1 MDLIPLV
8 LFICINFPPVFT
20 GTTIRFNVR
29 GNQLFQKKI
38 PSSNPFYIP
47 PSSSSS
53 SSLESSLP
61 SILLASTLA
70 SSMVTD
76 ALMIHKEMERESNA
90 DRRDSGIMESIKSG
104 FGSATTSIGSRL
116 DLKSGLN
123 NLYDKFQP
131 LWGRQATF
139 GSMLSDITNTKSNE
153 EKTFK
158 LPASLAEKL
167 GTSSITTSGSSSGS
181 SVESSASASSTSSKW
196 MNPFVNYPVA
206 RTTKS
211 PAPVQT
217 TPVPSVASSIR
228 HQVVMP
234 FSSVPGQSW
243 SSSSSGQPWP
253 PYPYAGY
260 HGYRPG
266 MMMPGM
272 SASHPYAVVVPPP
285 TTTTPAPP
293 KTPRTIVIEED
304 EEEEE
309 GDNGGKGGEISIGGI
324 QAKQVL
330 KLLGN
335 AAASSG
341 VNLGNVMQTVIST
354 AVTSVAAGLAAA
366 RNQQPSGVN
375 PFLPMAPIVPM
386 QGYGQQQNQY
396 GGQRQLLT
404 QSQVSPLHVQ
414 PIQQQFQSQQIQS
427 QQSQQQQT
435 SSQSSEAD
443 TLSNNPKS
451 KDEIIDDGDE
461 EVIVIRRPKLKLPKP
476 SSSNHQPSSSN
487 HQPSSSNHQASNPA
501 TSIQS
506 SGQSASQSI
515 PQSVESQ
522 SSQPSLPGQ
531 IIVESLASQFQSFL
545 SSAASSSQSSF
556 PGSNHRTNEDTK
568 SSDPSKSSAPYIKIG
583 ESKISFKPTN
593 DGLSISFG
601 KD

>member
-1 MDLIPLV
+1 MDLIPLI
-8 LFICINFPPVFT
+8 LFISIHFAPVFT

-53 SSLESSLP
+53 LESSLP

-76 ALMIHKEMERESNA
+76 ALMIHKEMQRESNA

-104 FGSATTSIGSRL
+104 LGSATTSIGSRL

-131 LWGRQATF
+131 LWGRQPTF

-153 EKTFK
+153 QKTFK

-167 GTSSITTSGSSSGS
+167 GTSSITTSGSSSES
-181 SVESSASASSTSSKW
+181 SVEPSASASSTSSKW
-196 MNPFVNYPVA
+196 VNPFVNYPVA

-217 TPVPSVASSIR
+217 TPAPSVASSIR

-243 SSSSSGQPWP
+243 SSSSSGQSWP

-260 HGYRPG
+260 HGYHRPG

-272 SASHPYAVVVPPP
+272 SASHPYGVVVPPP
-285 TTTTPAPP
+285 TTTTTPAPP

-309 GDNGGKGGEISIGGI
+309 GDDGGKGGEISIGGI

-366 RNQQPSGVN
+366 RNQQPNGVN
-375 PFLPMAPIVPM
+375 PFLPMVPM
-386 QGYGQQQNQY
+386 QSYGQQQNQY
-396 GGQRQLLT
+396 GGQQQLLT
-404 QSQVSPLHVQ
+404 QSQVSPLQVQ

-435 SSQSSEAD
+435 SGQSSEVD

-461 EVIVIRRPKLKLPKP
+461 EVIVIRRPKLKLPKS
-476 SSSNHQPSSSN
+476 SSSNHQVSTSN
-487 HQPSSSNHQASNPA
+487 HQVSNPV

-531 IIVESLASQFQSFL
+531 MIAESLASQFQSFL
-545 SSAASSSQSSF
+545 SSAASSSQSSS
-556 PGSNHRTNEDTK
+556 PGSNHHTNEDTK
-568 SSDPSKSSAPYIKIG
+568 LSDPSKSSAPYIKIG